1 MKVLSDVR
9 HVVTFRLFKI
19 VSLLA
24 LGCFVWLSTAPVRAD
39 QIPTP
44 PVVLPPGWDV
54 SGTLSIVGNNACSGL
69 PCTETVAFSF
79 DLGYEFFPD
88 VNTYEAYIANVVNN
102 WSGALGSFSTTNTGP
117 ERVNASQNIFGFFEP
132 AGDEID
138 INIVQ
143 GFVSTPPVTPT
154 LLGATLYTCGTTTC
168 LTDFAPPTF
177 QGRTPPQFGILV
189 GGPAEF
195 TVTPTPE
202 PATLTLLVFGL
213 FVLGLVGTTCRKIGV
228 PNTA

>member
-1 MKVLSDVR
+1 MEVSGDVHR
-9 HVVTFRLFKI
+9 VVTFRFSRI

-24 LGCFVWLSTAPVRAD
+24 LGCFVWLSTTPVRAD
-39 QIPTP
+39 QI
-44 PVVLPPGWDV
+44 VLAPAWDV

-88 VNTYEAYIANVVNN
+88 VNTYEAYIANVTEN
-102 WSGALGSFSTTNTGP
+102 WSGDLGSFHVTTTGP
-117 ERVNASQNIFGFFEP
+117 QRVNASQNIFGFADP
-132 AGDEID
+132 ADDEID
-138 INIVQ
+138 INIIQ
-143 GFVSTPPVTPT
+143 GFVSTPPVTPSFV
-154 LLGATLYTCGTTTC
+154 GATLYTCGTTTC
-168 LTDFAPPTF
+168 LTDFAPSLF

-202 PATLTLLVFGL
+202 PATLTLLVCGL
-213 FVLGLVGTTCRKIGV
+213 FILGLAGATCGKICV
-228 PNTA
+228 PNAA